1 MAAPRPLLAS
11 GWADAASVVLFGVG
25 AALVAGSDVARIL
38 LPSALRELLFVVV
51 ALLGPL
57 GTAIER
63 GRERPAGWGAALAL
77 GLGAAASALGT
88 LLLLGQLGQAGPG
101 WAVLVLVGVTLGGA
115 LIVRRLGPRL
125 DRGEA
130 GWRAAARLGPPDG
143 GSPLADWIA
152 ERGLRAPWRWLLLP
166 VELPVRA
173 GLLGAIGLYQLTA
186 SRLMPPACRFEPTCS
201 RYGFHAVLRHGT
213 VRGSLLTGLRL
224 LRCSP
229 LSNGGFDPVPACRS
243 LDEGRRCPPVHSD
256 APGEGSA

>member
-1 MAAPRPLLAS
+1 M
-11 GWADAASVVLFGVG
+11 
-25 AALVAGSDVARIL
+25 AGSDLARIV
-38 LPSALRELLFVVV
+38 LPGAVRELLFVVV

-63 GRERPAGWGAALAL
+63 GRERPVGWGGALAL

-88 LLLLGQLGQAGPG
+88 LWLLGQLGQADPG
-101 WAVLVLVGVTLGGA
+101 WVVLVALGVTLGGA
-115 LIVRRLGPRL
+115 LIVRRLAPRL

-130 GWRAAARLGPPDG
+130 GWRAAARVGPPDG

-173 GLLGAIGLYQLTA
+173 GILGAIGLYQLTA

-201 RYGFHAVLRHGT
+201 RYGFHAVLRHGS

-229 LSNGGFDPVPACRS
+229 LSNGGFDPVPDCRA
-243 LDEGRRCPPVHSD
+243 LDGGRRCPPVHSG
-256 APGEGSA
+256 ASGEGSA

>member
-1 MAAPRPLLAS
+1 VL
-11 GWADAASVVLFGVG
+11 LFGAG
-25 AALVAGSDVARIL
+25 AALVAGSDVARIV
-38 LPSALRELLFVVV
+38 LPPTVRELLFVAI

-57 GTAIER
+57 GAGVER
-63 GRERPAGWGAALAL
+63 GRERPAGWGGALLL
-77 GLGAAASALGT
+77 GLGAAGSALGT
-88 LLLLGQLGQAGPG
+88 LALLGTLGAPG
-101 WAVLVLVGVTLGGA
+101 WTALVASILTLGGA
-115 LIVRRLGPRL
+115 LIARRLGPRL

-130 GWRAAARLGPPDG
+130 GWRAAARAGPPDG

-173 GLLGAIGLYQLTA
+173 AILGAIALYQLTA

-201 RYGFHAVLRHGT
+201 RYGFHAVLRHGS

-229 LSNGGFDPVPACRS
+229 LSNGGFDPVP
-243 LDEGRRCPPVHSD
+243 EGSPARRWPPVHSHPTSPE
-256 APGEGSA
+256 ASR

>member
-1 MAAPRPLLAS
+1 M
-11 GWADAASVVLFGVG
+11 
-25 AALVAGSDVARIL
+25 AGSDVARIV
-38 LPSALRELLFVVV
+38 LPGPARELLFVAV

-63 GRERPAGWGAALAL
+63 GRERPVGWGGALAL
-77 GLGAAASALGT
+77 GLGAALSALGT
-88 LLLLGQLGQAGPG
+88 LWLLGRLAGPSL
-101 WAVLVLVGVTLGGA
+101 LVLAIVTLAGA
-115 LIVRRLGPRL
+115 LIARRLGPRL

-173 GLLGAIGLYQLTA
+173 AILGSIALYQLTA

-201 RYGFHAVLRHGT
+201 RYGFHAVLRHGS
-213 VRGSLLTGLRL
+213 VRGSLLTALRL

-229 LSNGGFDPVPACRS
+229 LSNGGFDPVPS
-243 LDEGRRCPPVHSD
+243 PVRRCPPVHSRTESH
-256 APGEGSA
+256 PGEGSA